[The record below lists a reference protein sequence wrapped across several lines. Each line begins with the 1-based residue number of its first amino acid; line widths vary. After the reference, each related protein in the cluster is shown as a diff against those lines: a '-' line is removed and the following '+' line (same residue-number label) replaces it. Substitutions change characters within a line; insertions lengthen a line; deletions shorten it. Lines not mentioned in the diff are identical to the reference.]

1 VIAERFALAT
11 GLLAEMLPDWSWESP
26 LGGLCLWVRLP
37 YGSATEF
44 AQVALRT
51 GVSIVA
57 GSVASPDASFD
68 DYLRLP
74 FGHRPEELEEGI
86 RRLARAWHI
95 YAPADEP
102 RAQRM
107 AVIV

>member
-1 VIAERFALAT
+1 
-11 GLLAEMLPDWSWESP
+11 MLPDWSWDTP
-26 LGGLCLWVRLP
+26 QGGLCLWVRLP

-44 AQVALRT
+44 AQVALRN

-57 GSVASPDASFD
+57 GSVASFDGSFG

-74 FGHRPEELEEGI
+74 FGHRPDTLEEGI
-86 RRLARAWHI
+86 RRLSTAWQA
-95 YAPADEP
+95 YTPFDVP
-102 RAQRM
+102 RRQSM